1 MKSYSLRRRLLAV
14 VLALEFALALGISF
28 ATLFFTR
35 HEQIRAFDLR
45 LQGRADSLLGAV
57 QDAGDA
63 ADNLKLDPR
72 ALDLGH
78 HDLWMVQGQGG
89 RVIAKSKNW
98 TRASVASI
106 RGKKPHTFR
115 IEGKY
120 YRGMAMHGVRTV
132 DADDKSAGIPR
143 PVTIFY
149 AASLHHVH
157 EALVDASQFL
167 LLANGVLLLVTG
179 SLLIFFLGGG
189 LAPLNHLNRAV
200 SQLHPEQP
208 LFHTPPDVAEVDE
221 LRALAGTLESATR
234 RLDESFKQQQIF
246 LHNAA
251 HELKTAVTIVKS
263 SLQLLAS
270 RPRTPEEYKAG
281 LDASLADSDR
291 MGELVQSMLLLARL
305 EQNAAPAEAACNL
318 SEVAEE
324 VATELATTAEAR
336 GVVVKLET
344 SAAAWAPLEYD
355 AAATLISNL
364 LMNALQHSPAG
375 TQVRV
380 TTRVDGGKVELA
392 VEDQG
397 DGIRPEDQPHVFER
411 FYRGDSSRARTTGGT
426 GLGLAICKAIA
437 ESCGGKITLTST
449 PGEGTRM
456 EVKLPQLQKDSG
468 KAQAR
473 KAPAAAA
480 SR

>member
-1 MKSYSLRRRLLAV
+1 MKRYSLRRRLLAV

-28 ATLFFTR
+28 ATLFFTL
-35 HEQIRAFDLR
+35 HEQVRSFDLR

-57 QDAGDA
+57 QDSEDA

-72 ALDLGH
+72 AIDLGH
-78 HDLWMVQGQGG
+78 HDLWMVQGGGG
-89 RVIAKSKNW
+89 RVIAKSSNW
-98 TRASVASI
+98 DAADMTEFHGR
-106 RGKKPHTFR
+106 RPHTFR
-115 IEGKY
+115 IHGAY
-120 YRGMAMHGVRTV
+120 YRGMVTHGIRVV
-132 DADDKSAGIPR
+132 DAEDKNGGIQR

-179 SLLIFFLGGG
+179 SLLIFFLRRG
-189 LAPLNHLNRAV
+189 LAPLDHLNRAA
-200 SQLHPEQP
+200 SELHPEQP
-208 LFHTPPDVAEVDE
+208 VFRTPPDAADVEE
-221 LRALAGTLESATR
+221 LRTLAATLESATK
-234 RLDESFKQQQIF
+234 RLDESYQQQQMF

-270 RPRTPEEYKAG
+270 RPRTPAEYKEG
-281 LDASLADSDR
+281 LEACLADSDR

-305 EQNAAPAEAACNL
+305 EQNAAPAEAACDL
-318 SEVAEE
+318 GEMVEE
-324 VATELATTAEAR
+324 VAAQLATTAEAR
-336 GVVVKLET
+336 GIDVKLET
-344 SAAAWAPLEYD
+344 DHEAWAPLDCD
-355 AAATLISNL
+355 AASTLISNL
-364 LMNALQHSPAG
+364 MMNALQHSPAG
-375 TQVRV
+375 TQLQV
-380 TTRVDGGKVELA
+380 TTRVDGGEVEL
-392 VEDQG
+392 VVQDQG
-397 DGIRPEDQPHVFER
+397 EGIRPEDQPHVFER

-456 EVKLPQLQKDSG
+456 EVKLPRLQTRDK

-473 KAPAAAA
+473 KTPAAVEQ
-480 SR
+480 S